1 MYKRQDEAAKDDVCV
16 TFVAESHWAWRRLRS
31 RTTSMAW
38 ERLRAGAIWGTLTSM
53 LRGVVNV
60 ECVLVTPLT
69 RLSLTTIGVA
79 LAAGESSDLFEP
91 DDPPL
96 QADSGRRTIIPA
108 ASARVS
114 FRHEVTNDRVCHRL
128 GRIDG
133 NTAVQENLSNFF
145 NASVTFMCR
154 AAGVW
159 RECRPAGCVPRSFRG
174 SPEKILNIALATGGR
189 ANQASSRV
197 SVRQVAASESGR

>member
-1 MYKRQDEAAKDDVCV
+1 MNA
-16 TFVAESHWAWRRLRS
+16 
-31 RTTSMAW
+31 
-38 ERLRAGAIWGTLTSM
+38 
-53 LRGVVNV
+53 